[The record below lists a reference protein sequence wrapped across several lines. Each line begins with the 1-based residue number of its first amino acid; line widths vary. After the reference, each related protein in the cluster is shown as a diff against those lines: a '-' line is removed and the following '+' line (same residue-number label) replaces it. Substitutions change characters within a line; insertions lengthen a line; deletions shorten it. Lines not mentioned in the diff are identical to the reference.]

1 MATMTNAIEGREQ
14 ATRTWLLSRS
24 AELQERIRRV
34 ESDLHREREPV
45 PADSSEAA
53 IVVENDE
60 VLEQIRA
67 TALNELQI
75 IRVVMKRLNSGTY
88 SVCDQ
93 CGQQIEP
100 ARLEAVPYAIRCAS
114 CASEA

>member
-1 MATMTNAIEGREQ
+1 MAAMTNTIEGREQ

-24 AELQERIRRV
+24 AELQERVRRV

-53 IVVENDE
+53 VVVENDE
-60 VLEQIRA
+60 VLERIRA
-67 TALNELQI
+67 AALNELQI
-75 IRVVMKRLNSGTY
+75 IRVVMRRLNSGTY
-88 SVCDQ
+88 SVCDK

-100 ARLEAVPYAIRCAS
+100 ARLAAVPYATSCAS
-114 CASEA
+114 CANEA